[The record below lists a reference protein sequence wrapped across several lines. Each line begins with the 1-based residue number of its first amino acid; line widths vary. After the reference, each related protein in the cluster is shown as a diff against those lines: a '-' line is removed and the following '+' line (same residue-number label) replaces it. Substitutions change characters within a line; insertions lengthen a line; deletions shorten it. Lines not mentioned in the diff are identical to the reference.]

1 MIIGIKAIKPKGR
14 IDKAKLIKANKHDAN
29 NNINLID

>member
-1 MIIGIKAIKPKGR
+1 MAIGMKAIKPKGR
-14 IDKAKLIKANKHDAN
+14 TDRAVLIKANKHDAN